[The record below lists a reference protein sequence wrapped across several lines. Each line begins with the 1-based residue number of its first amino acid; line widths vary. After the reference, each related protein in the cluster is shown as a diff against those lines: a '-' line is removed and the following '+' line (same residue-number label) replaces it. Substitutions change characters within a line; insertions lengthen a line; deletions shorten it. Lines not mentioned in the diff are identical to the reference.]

1 MLSVEENALLTDIS
15 PGTPMGNLMRRYWVP
30 VMLSGELPE
39 PDGDPMRVR
48 LLCEDLVIFRDTLG
62 RVGLLPERC
71 RHRRASLYLGRNEEG
86 GLRCIYHGWKYDV
99 TGRCVDMPNEPPESS
114 FKEKIRPS
122 GYPCR
127 EAAGMIWTY
136 MGPRAEPPPLP
147 HFEWMDVPEEQRQM
161 SSFLRGCNWM
171 QALEGD
177 IDTTHSG
184 FLHGVLE
191 RTSDAVNTWRREHPP
206 GLDVVST
213 RYGVMYGGRY
223 GDIEAGQSGGDAT
236 TTYWR
241 VSNFLFP
248 FYTFFPSRPNG
259 LVPGHIWVPLDN
271 HNTMVWALGW
281 NPVRPLEQS
290 GTWRGASG
298 AMVGEFELPTADG
311 MGRWRPTAK
320 WDNDYHQDRHLQ
332 RTATFTGIP
341 TIPLQD
347 QAVTETMGSITD
359 RSNEHLGTSDAAIIR
374 TRKHLLNAARALRDD
389 DVEPPCVDT
398 PEWYLIRSA
407 SGTVPKD
414 ADWIEVLGD
423 WMDARTLE
431 VPGVGLPTPV

>member
-1 MLSVEENALLTDIS
+1 
-15 PGTPMGNLMRRYWVP
+15 
-30 VMLSGELPE
+30 
-39 PDGDPMRVR
+39 
-48 LLCEDLVIFRDTLG
+48 
-62 RVGLLPERC
+62 
-71 RHRRASLYLGRNEEG
+71 
-86 GLRCIYHGWKYDV
+86 
-99 TGRCVDMPNEPPESS
+99 
-114 FKEKIRPS
+114 
-122 GYPCR
+122 
-127 EAAGMIWTY
+127 MIWTY

-259 LVPGHIWVPLDN
+259 LVPGHIWVPLGQPQHDG
-271 HNTMVWALGW
+271 V
-281 NPVRPLEQS
+281 
-290 GTWRGASG
+290 GAG
-298 AMVGEFELPTADG
+298 VEPRA
-311 MGRWRPTAK
+311 
-320 WDNDYHQDRHLQ
+320 
-332 RTATFTGIP
+332 
-341 TIPLQD
+341 
-347 QAVTETMGSITD
+347 
-359 RSNEHLGTSDAAIIR
+359 
-374 TRKHLLNAARALRDD
+374 AARAERD
-389 DVEPPCVDT
+389 VARAPAAR
-398 PEWYLIRSA
+398 WSA
-407 SGTVPKD
+407 SSSSRPPTAWGGGVPRPNGTTTTT
-414 ADWIEVLGD
+414 
-423 WMDARTLE
+423 RTAICSGRR
-431 VPGVGLPTPV
+431 PSPASPPSRCRTRR